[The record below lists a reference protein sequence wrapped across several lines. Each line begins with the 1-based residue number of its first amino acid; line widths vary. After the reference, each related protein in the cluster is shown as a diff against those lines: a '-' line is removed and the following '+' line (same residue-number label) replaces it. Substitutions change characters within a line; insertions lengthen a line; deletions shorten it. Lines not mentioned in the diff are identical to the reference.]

1 MEEYFARQRRRRL
14 LGAACSLV
22 VFAAVF
28 VVALFAMFRTHSNYQ
43 FRSIADFFYQTLL
56 APAQLD
62 YEFVDQNVSEAQIG
76 PYTIRTMSIQVGED
90 TRLVQAVAV
99 PSFFG
104 KYYRFSLLQADKYY
118 GTKARSLMEVY
129 EARYTLIALP
139 DGLLVHVLASQEYED
154 GGIAESI
161 STYGEDY
168 DAEIPKSEHCQ
179 YFWLPADNLPD
190 QYTITGGD
198 TQTTFMIEPDPAD
211 LGEPQKFRIN

>member
-118 GTKARSLMEVY
+118 GTKARSFMEVY

-154 GGIAESI
+154 GGIA
-161 STYGEDY
+161 
-168 DAEIPKSEHCQ
+168 
-179 YFWLPADNLPD
+179 
-190 QYTITGGD
+190 
-198 TQTTFMIEPDPAD
+198 
-211 LGEPQKFRIN
+211 

>member
-90 TRLVQAVAV
+90 TRLVRRSLSR
-99 PSFFG
+99 SFFG
-104 KYYRFSLLQADKYY
+104 KYYRFSILQAGNYRGVESHNY
-118 GTKARSLMEVY
+118 GEVY
-129 EARYTLIALP
+129 EARYTLEPRFPMACWSMSSRVRNTRMVGLRRAFRPTVKIMMPKFQTQSIANTF
-139 DGLLVHVLASQEYED
+139 GAS
-154 GGIAESI
+154 
-161 STYGEDY
+161 
-168 DAEIPKSEHCQ
+168 
-179 YFWLPADNLPD
+179 
-190 QYTITGGD
+190 
-198 TQTTFMIEPDPAD
+198 
-211 LGEPQKFRIN
+211 R

>member
-14 LGAACSLV
+14 VGAACSLV

-28 VVALFAMFRTHSNYQ
+28 VVELFAMFRTHSNYQ

-99 PSFFG
+99 PSFSESITVF
-104 KYYRFSLLQADKYY
+104 
-118 GTKARSLMEVY
+118 RSFRQTNIMAQKHEVLW
-129 EARYTLIALP
+129 RYTR
-139 DGLLVHVLASQEYED
+139 H
-154 GGIAESI
+154 GI
-161 STYGEDY
+161 
-168 DAEIPKSEHCQ
+168 H
-179 YFWLPADNLPD
+179 
-190 QYTITGGD
+190 
-198 TQTTFMIEPDPAD
+198 
-211 LGEPQKFRIN
+211 

>member
-14 LGAACSLV
+14 IGAACSLV
-22 VFAAVF
+22 IFAAVF
-28 VVALFAMFRTHSNYQ
+28 VVALFALFRTHSNYQ

-104 KYYRFSLLQADKYY
+104 KYYRFSILQAGNYRGVESHNY
-118 GTKARSLMEVY
+118 GEVY

-168 DAEIPKSEHCQ
+168 DAQIPNSEYCQ
-179 YFWLPADNLPD
+179 YFWLPADNLPE
-190 QYTITGGD
+190 QYTITGQD
-198 TQTTFMIEPDPAD
+198 IPTTFLIELDPND
-211 LGEPQKFRIN
+211 LGQPRKFTIE

>member
-14 LGAACSLV
+14 IGAACSLV

-62 YEFVDQNVSEAQIG
+62 YEFVNQNVSEAQIG

-104 KYYRFSLLQADKYY
+104 KYYRFSILQAGNYRGVESHNY
-118 GTKARSLMEVY
+118 GEVY

-168 DAEIPKSEHCQ
+168 DAQIPNSEHCQ
-179 YFWLPADNLPD
+179 YFWLPADNLPE
-190 QYTITGGD
+190 QYTITGQD
-198 TQTTFMIEPDPAD
+198 IPTTFLIELDPND
-211 LGEPQKFRIN
+211 LGQPRKFTIE